1 MGPQRP
7 LPVDGTPAP
16 RGPPLAGAR
25 PGVRLSVWP
34 AASPLLDLL
43 GGFAVTGARGEG
55 LVSHA
60 RLCAPL
66 W

>member
-7 LPVDGTPAP
+7 LPVDGTSAR
-16 RGPPLAGAR
+16 RGPALAGAR
-25 PGVRLSVWP
+25 PGVRLSVWL
-34 AASPLLDLL
+34 AAAPLLDLL
-43 GGFAVTGARGEG
+43 GGFVVTRARGEG
-55 LVSHA
+55 LVSHE